1 MPIRYLLSNFEET
14 KYILYNMADEI
25 IGYDEQAEVKFIRNH
40 IPQELKELVTDD
52 DLVYFGDLI
61 YEFFESRGIFA
72 EDEME
77 DEADFEFDE
86 EELYKYVL
94 KNARKD
100 EVGPFGEEQI
110 LFIVQAEMAYYES
123 IGVFE

>member
-1 MPIRYLLSNFEET
+1 
-14 KYILYNMADEI
+14 MADEI
-25 IGYDEQAEVKFIRNH
+25 IGYDEQAEIKFIRNH

-94 KNARKD
+94 KNAKKD
-100 EVGPFGEEQI
+100 EVGPFDEEQI

>member
-100 EVGPFGEEQI
+100 EVGPFDEEQI

>member
-25 IGYDEQAEVKFIRNH
+25 IGYDEQAEIKFIRNH

-100 EVGPFGEEQI
+100 EVGPFDEEQI

>member
-61 YEFFESRGIFA
+61 YEFFESRGIFS

-100 EVGPFGEEQI
+100 EVGPFDEEQI